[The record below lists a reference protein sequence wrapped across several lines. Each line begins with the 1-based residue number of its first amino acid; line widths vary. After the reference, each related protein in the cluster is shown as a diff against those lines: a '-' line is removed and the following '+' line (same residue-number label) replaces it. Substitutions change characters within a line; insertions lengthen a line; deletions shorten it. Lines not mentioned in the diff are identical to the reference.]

1 MGGGRLTAWLSRNG
15 FPGVSKHTV
24 DRLMRLA
31 GMNGLVRGRKTRTT
45 VPAKD
50 GKRAGD
56 LLTRDF
62 TAPFPNHSWVTDFT
76 YVAAWAGFVYVAHAL
91 NTRPRKTLGWKTPAE
106 AFNAQLLLLQQAGVA
121 STD

>member
-62 TAPFPNHSWVTDFT
+62 TAPFPNHSSVTDFT